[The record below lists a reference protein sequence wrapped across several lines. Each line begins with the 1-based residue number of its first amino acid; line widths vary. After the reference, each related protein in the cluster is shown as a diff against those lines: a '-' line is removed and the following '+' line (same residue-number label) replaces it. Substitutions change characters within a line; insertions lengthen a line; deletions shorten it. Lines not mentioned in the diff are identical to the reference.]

1 MLELEY
7 TNWIIYAALDQV
19 IEINGKANDD
29 SLFWWTP
36 QDKQP

>member
-19 IEINGKANDD
+19 IEINVKANDD

-36 QDKQP
+36 RDKQP

>member
-19 IEINGKANDD
+19 IEINVKANDD
-29 SLFWWTP
+29 SLFW
-36 QDKQP
+36 